1 MICLDPKC
9 TQKSVICGMCYDD
22 GHRNHKIRP
31 LKVIINN
38 SKKYLQ
44 GMTPL
49 ALDAEKVKTLI
60 KTTQA
65 KLITSFDDLEAF
77 IKESLTNIRI
87 DINVIF
93 NKILDQVQLKTGK
106 NDQLLAALEEIKEK
120 EIPYEDFTH
129 LMQKL
134 IAGVPLDFEDDDP

>member
-9 TQKSVICGMCYDD
+9 IQKSVICGMCYDEE
-22 GHRNHKIRP
+22 HRNHKIRP

-49 ALDAEKVKTLI
+49 ALDSQKVKSLI

-65 KLITSFDDLEAF
+65 KLITSFDDLEKF
-77 IKESLTNIRI
+77 VKDSLANIRI
-87 DINVIF
+87 NINAIF
-93 NKILDQVQLKTGK
+93 SKVLDQVELKTGK
-106 NDQLLAALEEIKEK
+106 NDQLLAALEQVKEK
-120 EIPYEDFTH
+120 
-129 LMQKL
+129 
-134 IAGVPLDFEDDDP
+134 

>member
-1 MICLDPKC
+1 
-9 TQKSVICGMCYDD
+9 
-22 GHRNHKIRP
+22 
-31 LKVIINN
+31 
-38 SKKYLQ
+38 
-44 GMTPL
+44 MTPL

-93 NKILDQVQLKTGK
+93 NKILDQV
-106 NDQLLAALEEIKEK
+106 
-120 EIPYEDFTH
+120 
-129 LMQKL
+129 
-134 IAGVPLDFEDDDP
+134 

>member
-1 MICLDPKC
+1 
-9 TQKSVICGMCYDD
+9 MCYDD

-93 NKILDQVQLKTGK
+93 NKILDQV
-106 NDQLLAALEEIKEK
+106 
-120 EIPYEDFTH
+120 
-129 LMQKL
+129 
-134 IAGVPLDFEDDDP
+134 